1 MKHFIFYV
9 KNTRGFSHERFKLSR
24 LGDGYKGKTTE
35 ELEEMLR
42 EWSDKDLELCIDKL
56 AENYKKESMNNE

>member
-1 MKHFIFYV
+1 MNTDETLNETFYNNH
-9 KNTRGFSHERFKLSR
+9 KSEHPIYY
-24 LGDGYKGKTTE
+24 YK

-56 AENYKKESMNNE
+56 AESYKGVKNNE